1 MSATEQLQLSLF
13 SADRLAKRPYCSN
26 DPKNHGIYRL
36 SRSDALKHSHIQAN
50 APVMIYR
57 MVFDIDFAGAVFA
70 AEDANVA
77 PTNWASE
84 NRENGHA
91 HVGYELELPICTS
104 DRGRSAPIRY
114 LAAVENA
121 YRRALKADQSYGGFI
136 CKNPLSDVWRTQVHR
151 VEPYTLFELAEYV
164 DISKKLTKKQSCETP
179 IGRNVTLFDSL
190 RAWSYKNVRNYDS
203 AAEFKFACSMQVTA
217 LNNFVTA
224 LSENECKHIA
234 KSVSDWTWSNFDV
247 AASDARYSKLQA
259 FRNSLGGV
267 AARQASLDV
276 RAAKADAKAVEVKS
290 LQATGMT
297 KAAIVEMTGFS
308 LRSVSDLLKRQYTV

>member
-1 MSATEQLQLSLF
+1 MLTATEQQLSLF
-13 SADRLAKRPYCSN
+13 SPERLAHRPFCSN
-26 DPKNHGIYRL
+26 DPKTHGIYRK
-36 SRSDALKHSHIQAN
+36 SPADALKHSHIQAN

-57 MVFDIDFAGAVFA
+57 MVFDIDYAGAVFA
-70 AEDANVA
+70 AENANLA
-77 PTNWASE
+77 PFNWASE
-84 NRENGHA
+84 TRENRHA
-91 HVGYELELPICTS
+91 HACYELELPICTS

-136 CKNPLSDVWRTQVHR
+136 CKNPLSDVWNTQVHR

-164 DISKKLTKKQSCETP
+164 DISKKLTKKQACETP

-234 KSVSDWTWSNFDV
+234 KSVANWTWNNFDV

-259 FRNSLGGV
+259 YRSSLGAV
-267 AARQASLDV
+267 AGQLASLSA
-276 RAAKADAKAVEVKS
+276 RAAKADARAVEVKA
-290 LQATGMT
+290 LKATGMT
-297 KAAIVEMTGFS
+297 QVAIAKALKLSPA
-308 LRSVSDLLKRQYTV
+308 RVSGLLKR

>member
-13 SADRLAKRPYCSN
+13 SSDRLAKRPYCSN

-70 AEDANVA
+70 AEDANLA
-77 PTNWASE
+77 PFNWASE
-84 NRENGHA
+84 TRENGHA

-136 CKNPLSDVWRTQVHR
+136 CKNPLSSVWRTQVQR

-164 DISKKLTKKQSCETP
+164 DISKKLTKKEICETP
-179 IGRNVTLFDSL
+179 VGRNVTLFDRL

-203 AAEFKFACSMQVTA
+203 AAEFKFACSMQVTVFNDFA
-217 LNNFVTA
+217 TVLN
-224 LSENECKHIA
+224 ENECKNIA
-234 KSVSDWTWSNFDV
+234 KSVANWTWNNFDV

-259 FRNSLGGV
+259 YRSSLGAV
-267 AARQASLDV
+267 AGQLASLSA
-276 RAAKADAKAVEVKS
+276 RAAKADARAVEVKA
-290 LQATGMT
+290 LKATGLT
-297 KAAIVEMTGFS
+297 QVAIAKALKLSPA
-308 LRSVSDLLKRQYTV
+308 RVSGLLKR